1 MKAGGRIALVTGA
14 NQGLGFALVE
24 ALCRELGPGATVY
37 LTARSPERGAEAVRR
52 LEEQGLAPRFERL
65 DVTDIGNVEAL
76 AETLQARHGGVD
88 LVISN
93 AAARIL
99 REPSQASQAAAFIDT
114 NNHGTFRMI
123 RAFGPLLRDDGRY
136 LVVASGFGT
145 LLHLPQALHAGFD
158 TESASLED
166 IEALMDRYVGLVEA
180 GLAQAEGWP
189 DWINIPSKIAQVASA
204 RIFARQVSADPRRK
218 GVLVNA
224 VCPGLVDTEAS
235 RPWFEDMSSAQTP
248 AQAARDVVWLAT
260 LPAGTSAP
268 HGELVQKRKLLSWS

>member
-52 LEEQGLAPRFERL
+52 LEERGLAPRFERL
-65 DVTDIGNVEAL
+65 DVTDAGNVEAL
-76 AETLQARHGGVD
+76 AATLQARHGGVD

-145 LLHLPQALHAGFD
+145 LAHLPKELHAGFD
-158 TESASLED
+158 TERASLED

-268 HGELVQKRKLLSWS
+268 HGELVQKRKLLPWS